1 MLITLGIA
9 PVDIFTCSI
18 RFPVPV
24 LVYDGEVRFNVRFLH
39 LPEPCHGTLVT
50 ILPEL
55 QVSTGIT

>member
-1 MLITLGIA
+1 MLITFRVA

-18 RFPVPV
+18 RYSVTV
-24 LVYDGEVRFNVRFLH
+24 LVHDGKVGFNVRFLH

>member
-1 MLITLGIA
+1 MLITFRVA
-9 PVDIFTCSI
+9 PVYIFTCCI

-24 LVYDGEVRFNVRFLH
+24 LVHDGEVGFDIRFLH